1 MKKLD
6 ITAVEYQHRN
16 RQQVKNRVVRHREEQ
31 KKKGYKNLTVFLSEA
46 FVQELKK
53 LSTEQNYN
61 RQQAMEH
68 IFDVYMQKAMHGVT
82 SNVKQSKDKTV
93 KQTASVKPGGK
104 PNKTPAK
111 TTDKKQPFDKA
122 KICSLIV
129 DLRDSK
135 GMGYTDIAR
144 ELKKRGYSPQTAGK
158 IDFHHST
165 ITNYYKETIKNID

>member
-16 RQQVKNRVVRHREEQ
+16 RQQAKNRVIRHREEQ
-31 KKKGYKNLTVFLSEA
+31 KKKGFKNLTVFLSEA
-46 FVQELKK
+46 FVNELQK
-53 LSTEQNYN
+53 LSVEQNLN
-61 RQQAMEH
+61 RQQAMQH
-68 IFDVYMQKAMHGVT
+68 VFDVYMQYGVT
-82 SNVKQSKDKTV
+82 SNAKQSKDKTV
-93 KQTASVKPGGK
+93 KQTASVKPGVK

-129 DLRDSK
+129 DLKDNK

-165 ITNYYKETIKNID
+165 ITNYYKETIA